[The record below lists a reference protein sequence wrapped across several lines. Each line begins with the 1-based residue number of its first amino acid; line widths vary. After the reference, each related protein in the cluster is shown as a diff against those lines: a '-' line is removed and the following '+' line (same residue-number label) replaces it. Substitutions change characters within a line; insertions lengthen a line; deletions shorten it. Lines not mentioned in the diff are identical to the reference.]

1 MASKTG
7 RVLMYARRLSS
18 QTLNFHRL
26 VAVFIF
32 CNLQKE
38 TVYDSDKVAKKKT
51 TTLFAFLYYEAQKN
65 LDLSSIKIYLL

>member
-32 CNLQKE
+32 YNLQKE
-38 TVYDSDKVAKKKT
+38 TVYDSDKVAKKRQQLYLHFFT
-51 TTLFAFLYYEAQKN
+51 TKHK
-65 LDLSSIKIYLL
+65 KI